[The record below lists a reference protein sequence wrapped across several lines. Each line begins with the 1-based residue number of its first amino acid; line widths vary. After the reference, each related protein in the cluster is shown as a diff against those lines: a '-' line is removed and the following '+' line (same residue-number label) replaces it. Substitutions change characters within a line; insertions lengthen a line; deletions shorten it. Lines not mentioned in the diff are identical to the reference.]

1 MKKNKTKKKTT
12 KKKTVLQVTLGALG
26 RPEFIVFP
34 SKSQRLNKLMR
45 RFHRPVKNNRNTI
58 EGCAR

>member
-1 MKKNKTKKKTT
+1 MKKNKTKKKQ
-12 KKKTVLQVTLGALG
+12 KTVLQVTLGALG